1 MKMDIEFAEFDAMDG
16 FMESF
21 DGKDLPV
28 GQFMVEIHLFN
39 SLAAKSYLDWYV
51 EQLHP

>member
-16 FMESF
+16 FVDAFE
-21 DGKDLPV
+21 GHDLPV

-39 SLAAKSYLDWYV
+39 NLGAKQYLDWYV
-51 EQLHP
+51 